1 MKKGILVISSLVALV
16 GLTGCGKKLTCTMEN
31 SQLGLE
37 MKQKVEVKFKG
48 DTVDTMKIAM
58 DIVVPDKYKD
68 QKQELI
74 DSFKEEDENMKVTE
88 TKDGIRIEA
97 DSSSDSSLFDEF
109 DVEGKEAS
117 YDDVKKAFE
126 AQGYT
131 CK

>member
-31 SQLGLE
+31 NSLGLE

-48 DTVDTMKIAM
+48 DTVDTMKVSM
-58 DIVVPDKYKD
+58 DITVPDEYKD
-68 QKQELI
+68 RKQELI
-74 DSFKEEDENMKVTE
+74 DMFKEEDDSIKVTE
-88 TKDGIRIEA
+88 TKNGIRIEA
-97 DSSSDSSLFDEF
+97 DNDSDIFAEMDIN
-109 DVEGKEAS
+109 GKEAS

-126 AQGYT
+126 AQKYT